1 MNKANRGVTL
11 IELMIVVTIVS
22 ILAAVAYPAYTQY
35 IVKTKRGIA
44 ASTLVQLAN
53 RQEQYFLDNKE
64 YADTFAK
71 LGAAGAYVNKNGN
84 MSSTATDAV
93 YQLSIASTTRTFTL
107 TAAPQSAQTE
117 DTKCANLTLN
127 EKGEKGISG
136 SGTVKDCW

>member
-35 IVKTKRGIA
+35 VVKTKRGIA

-53 RQEQYFLDNKE
+53 RQEQYFLDNKT

-71 LGAAGAYVNKNGN
+71 LGASGEYVDKNSN
-84 MSSTATDAV
+84 TSSVADGSI
-93 YQLSIASTTRTFTL
+93 YKLSIASTTRTFTL
-107 TAAPQSAQTE
+107 TAQPVGAQTE
-117 DTKCANLTLN
+117 DTKCANLTLD
-127 EKGEKGISG
+127 EKGKKGISG
-136 SGTVKDCW
+136 DGTVKDCW